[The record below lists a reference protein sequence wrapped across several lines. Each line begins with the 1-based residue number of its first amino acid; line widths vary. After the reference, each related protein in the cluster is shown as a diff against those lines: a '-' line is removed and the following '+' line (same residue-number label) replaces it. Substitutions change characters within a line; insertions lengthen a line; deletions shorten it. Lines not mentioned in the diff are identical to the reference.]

1 LVLVDT
7 SALISFLTGAETEA
21 ARYLERL
28 AREDAPFALTSVVVQ
43 EVLQGARDE
52 RQWRRLHVYLTSQLQ
67 LEPRD
72 PLETAVQSARIL
84 FDCRRRGLTVRSGT
98 DCWVAQIALE
108 HDVPLLHDDRDYD
121 AVGRVRPLKTL
132 P

>member
-1 LVLVDT
+1 MVLVDT
-7 SALISFLTGAETEA
+7 SVLISFLTGAGTEA
-21 ARYLERL
+21 ALCLERL
-28 AREDAPFALTSVVVQ
+28 VREEAPFALTSVVVQ

-52 RQWRRLHVYLTSQLQ
+52 REWRRLHPYLTSQLQ

-72 PLETAVQSARIL
+72 PLETSVRAARIF
-84 FDCRRRGLTVRSGT
+84 FDCRRRGLTVRSAT

-108 HDVPLLHDDRDYD
+108 HDVPLLHDDRDYE
-121 AVGRVRPLKTL
+121 AVRRVRPLKTL